1 MVVTGADF
9 IMDFHVTIFL
19 VVNMKEKDNKPKD
32 KSMDIKLSK
41 VYKSTELN
49 EIKLK
54 TYIATVKPSKS

>member
-1 MVVTGADF
+1 
-9 IMDFHVTIFL
+9 
-19 VVNMKEKDNKPKD
+19 MKEKTKSPKN

>member
-1 MVVTGADF
+1 MS
-9 IMDFHVTIFL
+9 
-19 VVNMKEKDNKPKD
+19 KKDNSTKD

-54 TYIATVKPSKS
+54 TYIATVKPPKS

>member
-1 MVVTGADF
+1 MTGADF
-9 IMDFHVTIFL
+9 IMDQIATTYL
-19 VVNMKEKDNKPKD
+19 ELNMKKKDNSTKD

-41 VYKSTELN
+41 IYKSTELN

>member
-1 MVVTGADF
+1 MS
-9 IMDFHVTIFL
+9 
-19 VVNMKEKDNKPKD
+19 KKDKSAKD

>member
-1 MVVTGADF
+1 MTGADF
-9 IMDFHVTIFL
+9 IMDQIATTYL
-19 VVNMKEKDNKPKD
+19 ELNMKKKDNSTKD

-54 TYIATVKPSKS
+54 TYIATVKPYKS

>member
-1 MVVTGADF
+1 
-9 IMDFHVTIFL
+9 
-19 VVNMKEKDNKPKD
+19 MKEKDNPTKD